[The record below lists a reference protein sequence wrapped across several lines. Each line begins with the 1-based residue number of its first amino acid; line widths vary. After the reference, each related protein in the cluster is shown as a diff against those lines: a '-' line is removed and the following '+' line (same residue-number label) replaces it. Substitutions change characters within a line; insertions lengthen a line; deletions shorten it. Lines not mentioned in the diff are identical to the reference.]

1 VDSIS
6 KTTARIFSRNLPDS
20 SSFERSSSNCLSSEG
35 EGESAPPDMVR
46 VVENERPGAFR

>member
-1 VDSIS
+1 MDSIS